1 MKVKVLRRDLMSI
14 SPARA
19 YCEGRKIAGP
29 LQYQVGK
36 WIKALPGSIGILLF
50 EVDDAHLGEFLE
62 RWGDDIRAFECEAT
76 GLRPVLVV
84 ISPTCSSAVKLS
96 AEDAAALK
104 SQSGS
109 LLSGAAFYPAP
120 NGRGYRTIAADRI
133 RLIRELT

>member
-29 LQYQVGK
+29 LQYEVGK
-36 WIKALPGSIGILLF
+36 WIEALPGSIGILLF
-50 EVDDAHLGEFLE
+50 EVDDAHLREFLE
-62 RWGDDIRAFECEAT
+62 RWGDDVRVFECEAA
-76 GLRPVLVV
+76 GVRPVLVV
-84 ISPTCSSAVKLS
+84 ISPTCSRAVNLS

-104 SQSGS
+104 SQSRS
-109 LLSGAAFYPAP
+109 LLSSVAFYPP
-120 NGRGYRTIAADRI
+120 LNGTGYRTIAADRV